1 MTQGISKVVGRQLT
15 ACGLCSMTLLN
26 TVMYGCSGAPDET
39 ADSQVIEATE
49 TNRDATGAPSA
60 DRSDAAAAPVKAVPK
75 PLSLDQLPSRLAVD
89 LKGMTYETKFEGLA
103 QQLLVKEAGDQQHF
117 SAMLEQAFGAG
128 YDRAK
133 AEAIRQQILRG
144 DFTWAPKVRIV
155 GDESLA
161 GARGAYDAKTG
172 TVYLSSSIPSKFER
186 TFVYIEELGHHLDTL
201 LNTADAPGDEGA
213 LFRLALTRQAVEKQM
228 IERIR
233 TDNHVGTMMV
243 DGQSVEVELLW
254 GIDWIIGVGS
264 AAWNGL
270 KTGAGYVWKG
280 ATTAG
285 GALKTAAS
293 KTWDGATTLSG
304 WVAQGADAAADAFV
318 NNLQRDFWA
327 AYQTVNGAANTLLAA
342 GYGTLEGMKVV
353 QEGLVELT
361 KGNFVDGT
369 AAIFTGLA
377 KLAVE
382 MPLDTLATAS
392 LEAISALQTALYLE
406 PVGRPLNQHETDVL
420 SWVFGGQWWLSSI
433 RIKEGFAGLYTAI
446 SDRPFTSQFNIYL
459 KDYPATDG
467 LMVHETTHVWQWV
480 NGGGD
485 YKLESL
491 YQQYVSGAGYNWE
504 PAVNAGISWAGL
516 GVEQQA
522 SFVEAAYMNNC
533 YDGANYNF
541 SIWAFNWCAING
553 VDRTGY
559 FNSVDQ
565 SIWAGTGAP

>member
-1 MTQGISKVVGRQLT
+1 MTQRISKVVGRQLT
-15 ACGLCSMTLLN
+15 ACGLCGMTLLN

-39 ADSQVIEATE
+39 GDSQVIETAE
-49 TNRDATGAPSA
+49 IDGDASTA
-60 DRSDAAAAPVKAVPK
+60 RTSDSSDVAAAPAKAALK
-75 PLSLDQLPSRLAVD
+75 HLSLDQLPSRLAID
-89 LKGMTYETKFEGLA
+89 LKGIAYETKFEELA
-103 QQLLVKEAGDQQHF
+103 QQLLVQEASDEQHF
-117 SAMLEQAFGAG
+117 GTMLEQAFGAS

-133 AEAIRQQILRG
+133 AEAIRQQILGG
-144 DFTWAPKVRIV
+144 DFSWAPKVRIV
-155 GDESLA
+155 GEESLA
-161 GARGAYDAKTG
+161 GSRGAYEAKSG

-186 TFVYIEELGHHLDTL
+186 TFVYLEELGHHLDTL

-213 LFRLALTRQAVEKQM
+213 LFRIALTRQAVEKQM
-228 IERIR
+228 LDLMRA
-233 TDNHVGTMMV
+233 DNHAGAMV
-243 DGQSVEVELLW
+243 IDGQSIEVEFLW
-254 GIDWIIGVGS
+254 GVDWIIGIGS
-264 AAWNGL
+264 ATWNGL

-304 WVAQGADAAADAFV
+304 WVAKGADVAADAFV
-318 NNLQRDFWA
+318 ANLKRDFWA

-353 QEGLVELT
+353 QQGLIELT
-361 KGNFVDGT
+361 KGNLVDGT

-382 MPLDTLATAS
+382 MPLDTLATAT
-392 LEAISALQTALYLE
+392 LEAISVLQTALYLE
-406 PVGRPLNQHETDVL
+406 PVGRPLNQHENDVL

-491 YQQYVSGAGYNWE
+491 YQQYISGVGYNWE
-504 PAVNAGISWAGL
+504 PSVNAGTPWAGL

-533 YDGANYNF
+533 YDGPNYNF

-553 VDRTGY
+553 VDRTAY

-565 SIWAGTGAP
+565 SLWAGAGAP